1 MANGKRDLGLEKR
14 WRDLVG
20 RQPPSGLSVRAF
32 CAREQVTEASFYA
45 WRREIAVRDREKPM
59 ADGCAAAF
67 VPVVVS
73 GAKAHEAGDCI
84 IIELR
89 GGRVLRL
96 PAMMPT
102 ARVTELVQAVE
113 AAS

>member
-1 MANGKRDLGLEKR
+1 MAHGKRDLRLEAK
-14 WRDLVG
+14 WRDLVT
-20 RQPPSGLSVRAF
+20 RHPKSGLSIRAF
-32 CAREQVTEASFYA
+32 CRQEQVTESAYYA
-45 WRREIAVRDREKPM
+45 WRRDLRLRHQEQAVGRP
-59 ADGCAAAF
+59 AF
-67 VPVVVS
+67 VPVMLPQT
-73 GAKAHEAGDCI
+73 KAVDGEEHI

-96 PAMMPT
+96 PPTLAT